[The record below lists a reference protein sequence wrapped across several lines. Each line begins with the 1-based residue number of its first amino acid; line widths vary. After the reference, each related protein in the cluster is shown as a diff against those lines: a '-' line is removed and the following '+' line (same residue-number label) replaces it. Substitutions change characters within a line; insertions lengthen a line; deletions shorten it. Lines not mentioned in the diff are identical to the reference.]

1 MVIRFSIHLHSAVIL
16 QRIASNCIL
25 LVEHQIQA
33 GMMDLDFHLGSHL
46 LVRASFIWPR
56 NV

>member
-1 MVIRFSIHLHSAVIL
+1 MVIRFSIHFHSAVIL
-16 QRIASNCIL
+16 QRITSNYIL
-25 LVEHQIQA
+25 SVEHQIRA

-46 LVRASFIWPR
+46 LIGASFIWPR